1 MNEMLKVALLGIG
14 NINNAHR
21 EAWKQIPEAQVVALC
36 DIRPEQME
44 EPKKEFACP
53 AYTDFDEML
62 KNEDFDVLDITLPT
76 YMHPA
81 YSIKALNAGKH
92 VITEKP
98 VSLHKED
105 VQLIYEAAERNG
117 KCFMVAQCVRFW
129 REYLIL
135 KDAIDTKKYGALLS
149 GHMERLGNKPKW
161 SWDNWMRDPA
171 RSGLVPFDLHIHDLD
186 FMIYALGRPQAAQ
199 CFRARDDSQDYIQVL
214 YQYPGFFITAQ
225 AAWFNSDYR
234 FRSGFR
240 FQFEHALLEYK
251 DGKMTIYRENDTPI
265 QVTGASDEGK
275 DITQVGSNAYLNE
288 IRYFVDCVLEGKP
301 CDEVKP
307 KELIDVLEMIEIIDQ
322 A

>member
-1 MNEMLKVALLGIG
+1 MNEKILKVAVIGCGGISG
-14 NINNAHR
+14 AH
-21 EAWKQIPEAQVVALC
+21 IPNWLKMEGVEVIGVC
-36 DIRPEQME
+36 DIEPEKMQRY
-44 EPKKEFACP
+44 PRVPHFNS
-53 AYTDFDEML
+53 YDEML
-62 KNEDFDVLDITLPT
+62 ENCKPDILDICLPT
-76 YMHPA
+76 YLHYEYA
-81 YSIKALNAGKH
+81 LKAMNAGIN

-98 VSLHKED
+98 ISLKQEHID
-105 VQLIYEAAERNG
+105 ALYDAAKKNNV
-117 KCFMVAQCVRFW
+117 KFMVAQCLRFW
-129 REYLIL
+129 AEYELV
-135 KDAIDTKKYGALLS
+135 KEYYESSKYGRLLS
-149 GHMERLGNKPKW
+149 ANLWRLGGYPTKDWYKQ
-161 SWDNWMRDPA
+161 REL
-171 RSGLVPFDLHIHDLD
+171 SGLIPFDLHIHDLD
-186 FMIYALGRPQAAQ
+186 FMIYALGRPQAAR